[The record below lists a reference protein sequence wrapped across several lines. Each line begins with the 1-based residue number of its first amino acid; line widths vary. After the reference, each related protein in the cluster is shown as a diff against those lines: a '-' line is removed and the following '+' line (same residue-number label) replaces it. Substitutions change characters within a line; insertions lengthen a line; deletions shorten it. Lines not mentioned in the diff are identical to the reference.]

1 MKENG
6 SSRASGSV
14 DAIRRATISAQDL
27 LAEISR
33 RWPGQAGAWA
43 RDPEIAAAWGR
54 GILEARASGD
64 QMKAALAK
72 LTTRPYPPDLGAL
85 LSQIS
90 QMKRRAARS
99 SLLGVLKAISGGD
112 LSPCSAQELY
122 ALRNYP
128 GRSWALRTEPASEGQ
143 EERWAALLEEAAW
156 LPADQLPAVPAKPA
170 GLLPRKLS
178 PEEIERGCSRLAAMK
193 AMLSLSQ
200 GDEA

>member
-1 MKENG
+1 MGN
-6 SSRASGSV
+6 ASL
-14 DAIRRATISAQDL
+14 DAIQLATATAQGL

-54 GILEARASGD
+54 GIFESGVTGG

-72 LTTRPYPPDLGAL
+72 LSCKAYPPDLGAL
-85 LSQIS
+85 LAQIS

-112 LSPCSAQELY
+112 LSPCSPQELY

-143 EERWAALLEEAAW
+143 EERWAALLDEAAR
-156 LPADQLPAVPAKPA
+156 LPADQLPAVRAKPA
-170 GLLPRKLS
+170 GLLPRKFS
-178 PEEIERGCSRLAAMK
+178 QKEIEHGQARLAAMK
-193 AMLSLSQ
+193 AMLSPQQ